1 MNALVA
7 APHIQKE
14 NVVQST
20 ELSLDLVGKQAKCN
34 RQSDQNRMETASPLP
49 GERVSSFTHSWQN

>member
-7 APHIQKE
+7 APIHTE

-20 ELSLDLVGKQAKCN
+20 ELSLDLVGKQVKCN
-34 RQSDQNRMETASPLP
+34 RQSDQNRMATASPLP
-49 GERVSSFTHSWQN
+49 GERVSLFTHSWQN